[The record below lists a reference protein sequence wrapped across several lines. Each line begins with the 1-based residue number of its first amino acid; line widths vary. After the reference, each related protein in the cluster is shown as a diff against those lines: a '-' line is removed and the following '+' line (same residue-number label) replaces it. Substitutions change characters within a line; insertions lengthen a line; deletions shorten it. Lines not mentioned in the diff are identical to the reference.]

1 MALHDKLDSHKAV
14 ETVWGKLIPEK
25 DAYRYAV
32 REIAAFCSNIF
43 QVMRILEPDFDMRTE
58 AICEMSYNLNM
69 GVSGEEYLNTF
80 YDDWNIPEFCEKS
93 AWLGAIFG
101 DYGDEAENMA
111 GRVIQFTKDR
121 VEKEL
126 DTCPWDIVGAELCN
140 MTTAMFTANFDLAN
154 GGENDVSLNMCE
166 ARGCGDRHCR
176 VVAERR
182 STFGLPKQ
190 GFLDHMGTP
199 VMPVHDTPEER
210 TVKDGQILRNGQYSN
225 AFGEEHSLEYDY
237 RWLCEFG
244 WAWCVAFPLAVIR
257 DLPDDEEE
265 FLRIFRIIFSTAGK
279 NLFMEPFTKRAVRDW
294 LGVPDSIGENDP
306 RIMGAYIKTLMD
318 CQLVPNELD
327 AFTKDEVRIK
337 VKTDDFNGR
346 FEMAPMDELAI
357 GYEVLWHNAVKTLVS
372 TEWSCWFEGMDDEEM
387 TIVVARKIDKR
398 MI

>member
-1 MALHDKLDSHKAV
+1 MALHDKLESHKAV

-32 REIAAFCSNIF
+32 REIAAFCANIF
-43 QVMRILEPDFDMRTE
+43 QVMRILEPDFDKRTE

-210 TVKDGQILRNGQYSN
+210 TVSEGQILRNGQYSN

-337 VKTDDFNGR
+337 VLTDDFNGR

-357 GYEVLWHNAVKTLVS
+357 GYEALWHNAVKTLVS

-387 TIVVARKIDKR
+387 TIVIARKIDKR

>member
-1 MALHDKLDSHKAV
+1 
-14 ETVWGKLIPEK
+14 
-25 DAYRYAV
+25 
-32 REIAAFCSNIF
+32 
-43 QVMRILEPDFDMRTE
+43 
-58 AICEMSYNLNM
+58 
-69 GVSGEEYLNTF
+69 
-80 YDDWNIPEFCEKS
+80 
-93 AWLGAIFG
+93 
-101 DYGDEAENMA
+101 
-111 GRVIQFTKDR
+111 
-121 VEKEL
+121 
-126 DTCPWDIVGAELCN
+126 
-140 MTTAMFTANFDLAN
+140 
-154 GGENDVSLNMCE
+154 MCE

-210 TVKDGQILRNGQYSN
+210 TVSEGQLLRNGQYSN

-337 VKTDDFNGR
+337 VLTDDFNGR

-357 GYEVLWHNAVKTLVS
+357 GYEALWHNAVKTLVS

-387 TIVVARKIDKR
+387 TIVIARKIDKR